1 MTTEPMNNV
10 RDESETIILPVSE
23 YEALLEKAEAYDDL
37 VALDE
42 HERRV
47 EAGTEELIPSDLV
60 EALIKGASPIKV
72 WRKHRGYSQTQLG
85 EAVGVSQAYIA
96 QLETGQRQGKPDL
109 FKKMAQALGVAVDDL
124 I

>member
-1 MTTEPMNNV
+1 MGT
-10 RDESETIILPVSE
+10 RDDTETITLPVWE

-47 EAGTEELIPSDLV
+47 EAGMEELIPSDLV

-72 WRKHRGYSQTQLG
+72 WRKHRRFSQIQLG
-85 EAVGVSQAYIA
+85 ELVGVSQAYIA

-109 FKKMAQALGVAVDDL
+109 FKKMAQALGVTVDDL
-124 I
+124 M